1 MVLSPGGRWANY
13 AGGDLPAIPPHTL
26 MTNQLLP
33 GALGISIG
41 LRYGERFIYSES
53 FIHSLWADPC
63 GSQGNTSSKVPK
75 EAGLDDV
82 YL

>member
-1 MVLSPGGRWANY
+1 MVLSPGGWGR
-13 AGGDLPAIPPHTL
+13 PACHPSSHL
-26 MTNQLLP
+26 DDQLLP